1 VIVAGARQPWGVRVG
16 SCVMAA
22 ALAGVCACGPS
33 VQSIYE
39 GNVRF
44 EHCYRL
50 DLDREIAPSH
60 REACWREWSETY
72 AYGQTRDRIEYARRR
87 LRYLAAGETS
97 PPSLDLSRVGPA
109 ASVSRE
115 TTLAPLD
122 VRAPPPTLEGPP
134 APTAPA
140 APEVPASA
148 QVEPRLPGEA
158 CMKACATHFAT
169 CTEPCRGRAAE
180 APSRCVDCEGDYGR
194 CVRRCFE

>member
-1 VIVAGARQPWGVRVG
+1 MRVV
-16 SCVMAA
+16 SWVMAA
-22 ALAGVCACGPS
+22 SLAGIGACGPS

-60 REACWREWSETY
+60 REACWREWSEIY

-97 PPSLDLSRVGPA
+97 APSLDLSRAEPA

-115 TTLAPLD
+115 AAPAPLD
-122 VRAPPPTLEGPP
+122 VRAPPPTLEKPP
-134 APTAPA
+134 APTAPT
-140 APEVPASA
+140 APEAPASA
-148 QVEPRLPGEA
+148 RVEPRLPGA
-158 CMKACATHFAT
+158 PCMEACATSFTT
-169 CTEPCRGRAAE
+169 CTEPCRGGAAE
-180 APSRCVDCEGDYGR
+180 APSRCVGCEGDYGR